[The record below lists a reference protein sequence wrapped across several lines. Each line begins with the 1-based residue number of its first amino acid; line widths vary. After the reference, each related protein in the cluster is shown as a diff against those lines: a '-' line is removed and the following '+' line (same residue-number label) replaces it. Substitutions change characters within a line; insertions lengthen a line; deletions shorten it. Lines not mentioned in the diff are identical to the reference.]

1 MGREM
6 RRTSLTPDQAKRLA
20 VILRDYRLK
29 RGLSMR
35 RVAIQA
41 RCNVATIAA
50 LEAGTILS
58 PQPSTLK
65 AVAEVLQVGLGE
77 LYAVGNW
84 LPPQELP
91 SLAPYMR
98 AKYHDLPESAIAELE
113 RYADQLV
120 KRHGGRGPINR
131 EDEQPETQGS
141 IS

>member
-1 MGREM
+1 M
-6 RRTSLTPDQAKRLA
+6 RRTSLTPDQAKRVA
-20 VILRDYRLK
+20 VILREYRLR

-35 RVAIQA
+35 RVAVQA
-41 RCNVATIAA
+41 GCNVATIAA

-91 SLAPYMR
+91 SLAPYLR
-98 AKYHDLPESAIAELE
+98 AKYHDLDEAAIAELE
-113 RYADQLV
+113 TYANRLIE
-120 KRHGGRGPINR
+120 RHGGLGPLGR
-131 EDEQPETQGS
+131 EDEQPL
-141 IS
+141 